1 MKTRLDNLLKAINL
15 ADYNGVKTVDV
26 DMPDLLLMRSVI
38 LDQQR
43 ALEKAAKEIH
53 ILEAKVLVKAL
64 DKPVRLDLYIW
75 KQNISLFL

>member
-26 DMPDLLLMRSVI
+26 DMTDLLLMRSVI

-43 ALEKAAKEIH
+43 ALEKVAKEIH
-53 ILEAKVLVKAL
+53 ILEAKVLIKAL
-64 DKPVRLDLYIW
+64 DKPVRLDLYI
-75 KQNISLFL
+75 

>member
-38 LDQQR
+38 LDQQK
-43 ALEKAAKEIH
+43 ALEKVAKEIH
-53 ILEAKVLVKAL
+53 ILEAKVIIKAL
-64 DKPVRLDLYIW
+64 DKPVRLDLYI
-75 KQNISLFL
+75 

>member
-15 ADYNGVKTVDV
+15 ADYDGVKTVDV

-43 ALEKAAKEIH
+43 ALEKAAKEIR
-53 ILEAKVLVKAL
+53 ILEAKVLIKAL
-64 DKPVRLDLYIW
+64 DKPVRLDLYI
-75 KQNISLFL
+75 

>member
-15 ADYNGVKTVDV
+15 ADYDGVKTVDV

-43 ALEKAAKEIH
+43 ALEKVAKEIH
-53 ILEAKVLVKAL
+53 ILEAKVLIKAL
-64 DKPVRLDLYIW
+64 DKPVRLDLYI
-75 KQNISLFL
+75 

>member
-15 ADYNGVKTVDV
+15 ADYDGVKTVDV

-43 ALEKAAKEIH
+43 ALEKAVKEIH
-53 ILEAKVLVKAL
+53 ILEAKVALKAL
-64 DKPVRLDLYIW
+64 DKPMRLDLYI
-75 KQNISLFL
+75 

>member
-43 ALEKAAKEIH
+43 ALEKVAKEIH
-53 ILEAKVLVKAL
+53 ILEAKVLIKAL
-64 DKPVRLDLYIW
+64 DKPVRLDLYI
-75 KQNISLFL
+75 

>member
-15 ADYNGVKTVDV
+15 ADYDGVKTVDV

-53 ILEAKVLVKAL
+53 ILEAKVLIKVL
-64 DKPVRLDLYIW
+64 DKPVRLDLYI
-75 KQNISLFL
+75 

>member
-15 ADYNGVKTVDV
+15 ADYDGVKTVDV

-53 ILEAKVLVKAL
+53 ILEAKVLIKAL
-64 DKPVRLDLYIW
+64 DKPV
-75 KQNISLFL
+75 